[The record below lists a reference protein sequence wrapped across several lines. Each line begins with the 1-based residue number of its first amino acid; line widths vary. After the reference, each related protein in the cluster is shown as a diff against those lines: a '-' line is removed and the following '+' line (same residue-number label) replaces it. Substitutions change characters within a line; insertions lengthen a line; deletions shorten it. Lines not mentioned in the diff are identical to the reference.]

1 MEKYGF
7 VYIWLDRK
15 HKRYYIG
22 SHWGTEDDGYV
33 CSSSWMKKA
42 LKNRPNDFKKKIIAR
57 IYSSKQDLLN
67 EENRWL
73 AMIKPEELKERYYNL
88 RIHDFGHWSA
98 DQDLSLSVG
107 QKISASLI
115 KMYNADG
122 YVNPSKGRP
131 KSEETRKKL
140 SNALKG
146 IPKNYVRSE
155 ETRKKISENSIRL
168 QKEHKVG
175 MHGKKHT
182 TETLNLMSKNNAM
195 NDLINRKKIGDALKG
210 TQGLMLN
217 GNKKMARP
225 NTEKWNDLI
234 SLGYVPINKELI

>member
-22 SHWGTEDDGYV
+22 SHWGTEYDGYI
-33 CSSSWMKKA
+33 CSSTWMKQA
-42 LKNRPNDFKKKIIAR
+42 YRHRPLDFKRKIIAR
-57 IYSSKQDLLN
+57 IYSSKQDLIN

-73 AMIKPEELKERYYNL
+73 AMIKPSEIKERYYNL
-88 RIHDFGHWSA
+88 RIHAFGHWSA
-98 DQDLSLSVG
+98 DQDLLLTVG
-107 QKISASLI
+107 QKISVHLR
-115 KMYNADG
+115 KKYNDG
-122 YVNPSKGRP
+122 YVSPNRGRP
-131 KSEETRKKL
+131 MSEETRKKL
-140 SNALKG
+140 SNAFKG
-146 IPKNYVRSE
+146 RPLNYVRSE
-155 ETRKKISENSIRL
+155 ETRKKISENTIRL
-168 QKEHKVG
+168 QKEHKIG

-225 NTEKWNDLI
+225 NTEKWNDLM
-234 SLGYVPINKELI
+234 SLGYVPINKELF